1 MTDPLPP
8 RPAPARKVSGVTAAV
23 LGLLF
28 LCLGLLVA
36 PSAEARSLRVVA
48 FGDSLMQSFGLP
60 AQQSLPVQ
68 LEAWLRA
75 RGWDVRVENAGIAGD
90 STRGGRARLERVLR
104 PRPDAMIVSLGG
116 NDAFRGVPFDTAAAN
131 LTAIMG
137 EIRARAIPALLVGVE
152 IPGIYAPALRYNRL
166 WSEVAA
172 AQEVPLYPNFYLG
185 ILRHLSTPFEAP
197 RYLLD
202 GIHPNAEGVTLIV
215 EALGPAVE
223 AILPR

>member
-1 MTDPLPP
+1 MTRRRNPSAC
-8 RPAPARKVSGVTAAV
+8 RVYTARAAV

-28 LCLGLLVA
+28 LCLGALAA
-36 PSAEARSLRVVA
+36 PSAEARTLRVVA

-60 AQQSLPVQ
+60 ARQSLPVQ

-75 RGWDVRVENAGIAGD
+75 RGWDVRVENAGVAGD
-90 STRGGRARLERVLR
+90 TTRGGRARLDRVLS
-104 PRPDAMIVSLGG
+104 PKPDAMIVSLGG

-137 EIRARAIPALLVGVE
+137 EIRVRAIPALLVGVE
-152 IPGIYAPALRYNRL
+152 IPGIHAPALRYNRL

-172 AQEVPLYPNFYLG
+172 AQDVPLYPNFYLG

-202 GIHPNAEGVTLIV
+202 GIHPNAEGVALVV